1 MPGKFEGNENEQL
14 AELLHEA
21 SLNGELDEEI
31 GSVDE
36 LGWYGRFIDRVDLF
50 YYILNEDSQGFFSYE
65 QYPDLPSMNQAWE
78 EIESMYAT
86 FDNADLT
93 EIMA

>member
-1 MPGKFEGNENEQL
+1 MFLVQL
-14 AELLHEA
+14 AELLYEA

-65 QYPDLPSMNQAWE
+65 QYPTLPSLNEAWE
-78 EIESMYAT
+78 EIEAMYLA
-86 FDNADLT
+86 FDGDDLD